1 MTLTRFS
8 LEEPGWEP
16 GDSRDSAL
24 GTLFL
29 PILSPVP
36 QLGVDEAPHEPGLGN
51 THQQQH
57 AESARQGVKVPFLRV
72 KHLVFYPSQS
82 KANGQHSEGEDEET
96 GDPKHSSPG
105 IKPARRGRKGMSAL
119 GAPQGTFTPSPE
131 ATQSGREDQQDS
143 GK

>member
-1 MTLTRFS
+1 MLGRSKRRMSTDLPLNVTVWETQGSPAPWPSAKTYHVQGTGQCSERTYS
-8 LEEPGWEP
+8 LPQA
-16 GDSRDSAL
+16 SAN
-24 GTLFL
+24 
-29 PILSPVP
+29 SP
-36 QLGVDEAPHEPGLGN
+36 
-51 THQQQH
+51 
-57 AESARQGVKVPFLRV
+57 ARQGVKVPFLRV